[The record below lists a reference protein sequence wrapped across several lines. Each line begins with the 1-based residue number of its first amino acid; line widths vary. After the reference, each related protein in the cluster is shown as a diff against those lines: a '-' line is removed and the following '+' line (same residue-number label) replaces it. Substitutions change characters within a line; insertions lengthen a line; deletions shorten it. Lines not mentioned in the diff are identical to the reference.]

1 MRTERD
7 QSRRATAALAAALA
21 LVLAIAAA
29 SSACRGKSDV
39 SSTGPSAVSPALDY
53 PIRPVPFTHVKLTDG
68 FWAPRLETNRAVSVP
83 YALRMNEE
91 TGRVDN
97 FRKAARLMTGPHK
110 GRRFNDSDVYK
121 AMEAAA
127 YTLRLHPDAA
137 LEKTLDD
144 LIVLIAKAQEPDG
157 YLFTT
162 RTNDPAHPA
171 PGSGPER
178 WSNLRVSHELYNVGH
193 MYEAAV
199 AHFQATGKRAFLDI
213 AEKNAAL
220 LLRTFGN
227 GPGQRRGFP
236 GHQEIEIG
244 LAKLYRATGRR
255 GYLDLAKFF
264 LDERGHY
271 FGGEKHAP
279 DDPFAVYDSDEYIQN
294 HKPVLEQDEAVGHA
308 VRAMYMY
315 SGMADVAALGGFP
328 EYVAAID
335 RLWLDVARRKQY
347 LTGGVGARSG
357 SEAFGEAYEL
367 PNAQAYTETCAA
379 IGNALW
385 NYRLFLLHG
394 ESKYM
399 DVFERVLYNG
409 LLSGVSLSGDRFFY
423 QNPLESAG
431 GYGRSPWFE
440 VACCPPNMTRFLPS
454 LPGYV
459 YAMRD
464 DVIFVNLF
472 IAGTGKVPV
481 PGRPVLLTQETR
493 YPWDGAVKL
502 TLSLEAPGPFE
513 LALRVPGWARGEAM
527 PTDLYSFLDTQA
539 LRIPG
544 WARGEALPTGLYTFL
559 DTSGEKPGLAVN
571 GKPAALEIRDGYA
584 RLRRVWRDGDTVE
597 LTLPMHVR
605 RIVAR
610 ESVTEDQGR
619 VALQRGPIVYA
630 VEGVDNGDRVFDLV
644 LPDDAPLGLVF
655 RRDMLNGI
663 AAVTG
668 PAVLVSRDA
677 SGQAVTSVRTFL
689 AVPYYAWANRGP
701 GQMLVWLPRTPAAV
715 RPPQKV
721 NMNVD

>member
-1 MRTERD
+1 MTAR
-7 QSRRATAALAAALA
+7 SPWLPLAALSLIIALA
-21 LVLAIAAA
+21 LPG
-29 SSACRGKSDV
+29 CRGKS
-39 SSTGPSAVSPALDY
+39 THESAPASGSGAPTLDY

-137 LEKTLDD
+137 LGKTLDD
-144 LIVLIAKAQEPDG
+144 LIAIIAKAQEPDG

-199 AHFQATGKRAFLDI
+199 AHFQATGKRTFLDI

-244 LAKLYRATGRR
+244 LAKLFRATGNRA
-255 GYLDLAKFF
+255 YLDLAKFF

-271 FGGEKHAP
+271 FGGERHAP
-279 DDPFAVYDSDEYIQN
+279 DDPFAVYDSDEYMQN
-294 HKPVLEQDEAVGHA
+294 HKPAVEQNEAVGHA

-335 RLWLDVARRKQY
+335 RLWLDVAGKKQY

-409 LLSGVSLSGDRFFY
+409 LLSGVSLGGDRFFY

-459 YAMRD
+459 FAMRD

-472 IAGTGKVPV
+472 IAGTGKIPV
-481 PGRPVLLTQETR
+481 PGRPIILTQETR

-527 PTDLYSFLDTQA
+527 PTDLYRFLDGGDE
-539 LRIPG
+539 R
-544 WARGEALPTGLYTFL
+544 
-559 DTSGEKPGLAVN
+559 PGLKVN
-571 GKPAALEIRDGYA
+571 GETVAIDLREGYA
-584 RLRRVWRDGDTVE
+584 RLRRDWKDGDAVE
-597 LTLPMHVR
+597 LTLPMPVR
-605 RIVAR
+605 RIVANDA
-610 ESVTEDQGR
+610 VAEDRGR
-619 VALQRGPIVYA
+619 VALQRGPVVYA
-630 VEGVDNGDRVFDLV
+630 VEGVDNVERVFDLV
-644 LPDDAPLGLVF
+644 IPDAASFAVEF
-655 RRDMLNGI
+655 RPDLLNGVAVI
-663 AAVTG
+663 TGSAAAG
-668 PAVLVSRDA
+668 RP
-677 SGQAVTSVRTFL
+677 FL

>member
-1 MRTERD
+1 MSTTSRCPLRTACVL
-7 QSRRATAALAAALA
+7 SLA
-21 LVLAIAAA
+21 LIAVFAPA
-29 SSACRGKSDV
+29 GCRGTSEDPPAA
-39 SSTGPSAVSPALDY
+39 PSAVSPALDY
-53 PIRPVPFTHVKLTDG
+53 PIRPVPFTEVRFADA
-68 FWAPRLETNRAVSVP
+68 FWAPRLETNRTVSVP

-97 FRKAARLMTGPHK
+97 FRKAAKLMEGPYK

-127 YTLRLHPDAA
+127 YTLRLRPDAD

-144 LIVLIAKAQEPDG
+144 LIAVIAQAQEPDG
-157 YLFTT
+157 YLYTT
-162 RTNDPAHPA
+162 RTLDAAHPA
-171 PGSGPER
+171 PGAGPER
-178 WSNLRVSHELYNVGH
+178 WSNLRVSHELYNAGH

-199 AHFQATGKRAFLDI
+199 AHFQATGKRTFLAV

-220 LLRTFGN
+220 LLRTFGT

-244 LAKLYRATGRR
+244 LAKLYRATGKRA
-255 GYLDLAKFF
+255 YLDLAKFF

-271 FGGEKHAP
+271 FGGERHAP
-279 DDPFAVYDSDEYIQN
+279 DDPFAVYDSDEYMQN
-294 HKPVLEQDEAVGHA
+294 HKPVLEQDDVVGHA

-315 SGMADVAALGGFP
+315 SGMADVAALGGYP

-335 RLWLDVARRKQY
+335 RLWLDAAGKKQY

-357 SEAFGEAYEL
+357 SEAFGDAYEL

-385 NYRLFLLHG
+385 NFRLFLLHG

-459 YAMRD
+459 YATKG
-464 DVIFVNLF
+464 DVLFVNLY
-472 IAGTGKVPV
+472 IAGNGSFGIG
-481 PGRPVLLTQETR
+481 GRRISVTQATD
-493 YPWDGAVKL
+493 YPWSGGVALKISPDHPL
-502 TLSLEAPGPFE
+502 PLE
-513 LALRVPGWARGEAM
+513 L
-527 PTDLYSFLDTQA
+527 A

-544 WARGEALPTGLYTFL
+544 WARNEAMPTDLYGFL
-559 DTSGEKPGLAVN
+559 DETLATPIVHVN
-571 GKPAALEIRDGYA
+571 GKAVPLDLVDGYA
-584 RLRRVWRDGDTVE
+584 RIRRTWKAGDSVELELPMAVRRVVANVAVAEDRG
-597 LTLPMHVR
+597 
-605 RIVAR
+605 RI
-610 ESVTEDQGR
+610 
-619 VALQRGPIVYA
+619 ALQCGPVVYA

-644 LPDDAPLGLVF
+644 LPDG
-655 RRDMLNGI
+655 
-663 AAVTG
+663 
-668 PAVLVSRDA
+668 AVLVPEFRPDLLKGVFVITGVADVVSRDA
-677 SGQAVTSVRTFL
+677 AGKTVAAPRPFL

-701 GQMLVWLPRTPAAV
+701 GQMLVWLPRTPDAV

>member
-1 MRTERD
+1 MKKTVPTAPLIASAALILLAAFLPGCRGREAA
-7 QSRRATAALAAALA
+7 SPSPSAATAPVPAA
-21 LVLAIAAA
+21 
-29 SSACRGKSDV
+29 R
-39 SSTGPSAVSPALDY
+39 DY
-53 PIRPVPFTHVKLTDG
+53 PIRPVPFTQVEFTDA
-68 FWAPRLETNRAVSVP
+68 FWAPRLETNRTVSIP

-97 FRKAARLMTGPHK
+97 FRKAARLMAGPHR

-121 AMEAAA
+121 SMEAAA
-127 YTLRLHPDAA
+127 YALRLRPDPA
-137 LEKTLDD
+137 LLKTLDE
-144 LIVLIAKAQEPDG
+144 LIALIARAQEPDG

-199 AHFQATGKRAFLDI
+199 AHFQATGKRTFLAI

-220 LLRTFGN
+220 LLRTFGT

-244 LAKLYRATGRR
+244 LAKLYRATGNHA
-255 GYLDLAKFF
+255 YLDLAKFY

-271 FGGEKHAP
+271 FGGERHAP
-279 DDPFAVYDSDEYIQN
+279 DDPFAVYDLDEYMQN

-315 SGMADVAALGGFP
+315 SGMADVAALGGHP

-335 RLWLDVARRKQY
+335 RLWLDVAGRKQY

-357 SEAFGEAYEL
+357 SEAFGDAYEL
-367 PNAQAYTETCAA
+367 PNAEAYTETCAA

-394 ESKYM
+394 ESRYM

-409 LLSGVSLSGDRFFY
+409 LLSGVSLTGDRFFY
-423 QNPLESAG
+423 QNPLESSG
-431 GYGRSPWFE
+431 GYARSPWFE

-459 YAMRD
+459 YATKD
-464 DVIFVNLF
+464 DVVFVNLF
-472 IAGTGKVPV
+472 IAGSGSFDLG
-481 PGRPVLLTQETR
+481 GRSVAITQETR

-502 TLSLEAPGPFE
+502 TVAPERAASFE
-513 LALRVPGWARGEAM
+513 LAVRIPGWARGEAM
-527 PTDLYSFLDTQA
+527 PTDLYRFLDASDETPA
-539 LRIPG
+539 LKVNR
-544 WARGEALPTGLYTFL
+544 ESVNL
-559 DTSGEKPGLAVN
+559 D
-571 GKPAALEIRDGYA
+571 IRDGYA
-584 RLRRVWRDGDTVE
+584 RIRRDWKSGDTVE
-597 LTLPMHVR
+597 LFLSMSVR
-605 RIVAR
+605 RVVAHDR
-610 ESVTEDQGR
+610 VAEDRGR
-619 VALQRGPIVYA
+619 VALQRGPLVYA
-630 VEGVDNGDRVFDLV
+630 VEGIDNSDRVFDLV
-644 LPDDAPLGLVF
+644 LPDVAPLHFEF
-655 RRDMLNGI
+655 RPDLLDGI
-663 AAVTG
+663 AVIKG
-668 PAVLVSRDA
+668 E
-677 SGQAVTSVRTFL
+677 GIL
-689 AVPYYAWANRGP
+689 AVPYHAWANRGP

-715 RPPQKV
+715 RAPKSV
-721 NMNVD
+721 NMKVD